1 MVGIQGAEGEREMAL
16 HTCDK
21 HVTSDKETAIVVYES
36 YSISY
41 AVAKCPMC
49 ELAAELERIKDRSRE
64 PEYNEQAMGCGL
76 EDRAITDRYAAMEY
90 GWERAMER
98 VYSDVIG

>member
-1 MVGIQGAEGEREMAL
+1 MAL
-16 HTCDK
+16 QTCDK
-21 HVTSDKETAIVVYES
+21 HKTSDDETAIVVYES
-36 YSISY
+36 YSRSY

-49 ELAAELERIKDRSRE
+49 EAVEELARIKDRAHE

-76 EDRAITDRYAAMEY
+76 EDRDITDRYAAMEY